1 MKYFITGGSGFI
13 GRNLVLNLLK
23 KNFKVSVIDIN
34 NFPFDIKN
42 KNFKFIKGNILNKNL
57 LLKNMR
63 RSDIVI
69 HLAANSKISEGFKNP
84 MLDIKAGIYG
94 TVNVLEALRELKIMN
109 LVYTSGS
116 GVYGNQTSGKLKEN
130 FSPLNPVSTYG
141 STKLASENLMSS
153 YSYFYNLNVNI
164 LRPCNIVGSH
174 MTHGVIYDLVKK
186 LKNKKKFIDVLGN
199 GTQTKPYIDVKDLI
213 FAIDILCKKK
223 LKGFNCFNIS
233 NDSLVSV
240 KDIAK
245 EIVINSIYPDAK
257 LNFAKTRSGWK
268 GDVYKY
274 NLNSSKLKKLGW
286 NVKLNS
292 KKTIKNAIIMNLRE
306 NTIIQE
312 QL

>member
-109 LVYTSGS
+109 LYSI
-116 GVYGNQTSGKLKEN
+116 LH
-130 FSPLNPVSTYG
+130 
-141 STKLASENLMSS
+141 NL
-153 YSYFYNLNVNI
+153 FL
-164 LRPCNIVGSH
+164 
-174 MTHGVIYDLVKK
+174 
-186 LKNKKKFIDVLGN
+186 
-199 GTQTKPYIDVKDLI
+199 
-213 FAIDILCKKK
+213 
-223 LKGFNCFNIS
+223 
-233 NDSLVSV
+233 
-240 KDIAK
+240 
-245 EIVINSIYPDAK
+245 
-257 LNFAKTRSGWK
+257 
-268 GDVYKY
+268 
-274 NLNSSKLKKLGW
+274 
-286 NVKLNS
+286 
-292 KKTIKNAIIMNLRE
+292 
-306 NTIIQE
+306 
-312 QL
+312 